1 MTHAAKAQWNKRVG
15 KSQMRTV
22 NMGTFMDARKGK
34 LCETGRRINLFNPL
48 TLIGVKHEIRYGLR
62 RCFDLG
68 GRVPA
73 STGAICQTGRRDQI
87 PQGQLHGHGGAFW
100 PTRCHAN
107 GRAPYDAKAA
117 ADNADVVATLSK
129 LPWAAFG
136 EGTDKGDTRAKPEIW
151 KEAAKYKEAADKMQA
166 EIVKLNTAAKAGN
179 IDALKVAFGPAAAS
193 CKACHDNFRKD

>member
-1 MTHAAKAQWNKRVG
+1 MKNT
-15 KSQMRTV
+15 
-22 NMGTFMDARKGK
+22 
-34 LCETGRRINLFNPL
+34 
-48 TLIGVKHEIRYGLR
+48 
-62 RCFDLG
+62 
-68 GRVPA
+68 
-73 STGAICQTGRRDQI
+73 
-87 PQGQLHGHGGAFW
+87 
-100 PTRCHAN
+100 TRCASALLLLAMGLPAQAQFAKPEDAIKYRKAGFTVMAAHFGRLGAMAN